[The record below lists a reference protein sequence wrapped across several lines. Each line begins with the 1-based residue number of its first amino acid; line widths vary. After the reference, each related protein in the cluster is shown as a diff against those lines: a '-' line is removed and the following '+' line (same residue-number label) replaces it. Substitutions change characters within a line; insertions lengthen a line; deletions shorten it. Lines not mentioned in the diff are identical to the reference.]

1 MPNTRKVVNLGIATP
16 AYNNTVLMSYA
27 NTLFGIQALTM
38 NAGIG
43 CRLLWS
49 SSSSV
54 IAVARNLLADEFL
67 RDERLSHLLFIDADM
82 SFPPEDLMRM
92 LAASESLGPHDVV
105 AAISPR
111 KRLNWERVAAA
122 ARTQPP
128 LNGGDLAALAGSFE
142 GMFKPVSGRMDE
154 VFEDRPVEVEAIGT
168 GVMLIGRSVLEHLLA
183 HGVQR
188 VRMGSQHTELNVFFE
203 ETVVDGFHISEDIS
217 FCNRLRRAGGR
228 VWGVP
233 WFRMTHGGNYDHI
246 GDIGAISRAGMTL

>member
-1 MPNTRKVVNLGIATP
+1 MPNAEKNVNLGIATP
-16 AYNNTVLMSYA
+16 AYNNTVLMSYT
-27 NTLFGIQALTM
+27 NTLLGIQAQAM
-38 NAGIG
+38 SVGIG

-54 IAVARNLLADEFL
+54 VAVARNLLAEEFL
-67 RDERLSHLLFIDADM
+67 RDDRLSHLLFIDADM

-92 LAASESLGPHDVV
+92 LTASESLGPHDIV

-111 KRLNWERVAAA
+111 KRLNWERVMAATRMQA
-122 ARTQPP
+122 QLTA
-128 LNGGDLAALAGSFE
+128 GDLAALAGSFE

-168 GVMLIGRSVLEHLLA
+168 GVMLIGRSVLERLIA

-188 VRMGSQHTELNVFFE
+188 VRMGSQQVELHLFFE
-203 ETVVDGFHISEDIS
+203 DTVVDGFHISEDIS
-217 FCNRLRRAGGR
+217 FCHKVRQAGGR

-246 GDIGAISRAGMTL
+246 GDIGAISRANMTL

>member
-1 MPNTRKVVNLGIATP
+1 MSNVGNVINLGIATP

-27 NTLFGIQALTM
+27 NTLFGIQALTR

-54 IAVARNLLADEFL
+54 VAVARNLLVDEFL
-67 RDERLSHLLFIDADM
+67 RDDRLSHLLFIDADM

-92 LAASESLGPHDVV
+92 LTAGESLGPHDIV

-111 KRLNWERVAAA
+111 KRLNWERVMAATRMQA
-122 ARTQPP
+122 QLTA
-128 LNGGDLAALAGSFE
+128 GDLAALAGSFE

-168 GVMLIGRSVLEHLLA
+168 GIMLIGRAVLERLIS
-183 HGVQR
+183 HGARR
-188 VRMGSQHTELNVFFE
+188 VRMGSQQVELSVFFE
-203 ETVVDGFHISEDIS
+203 DTVVDGFHISEDIS
-217 FCNRLRRAGGR
+217 FCHKVRQVGGR

-246 GDIGAISRAGMTL
+246 GDIGAISRAGMAL